1 MIFFQQNGF
10 NIRNK
15 QPFSDYDIYT
25 YFKKRANPFK
35 HGKHS
40 EYATWLEAKYSTVNN
55 TVWSSVHLHDIAPTV
70 EMSPCNALGYVPKG
84 LDFGAIPCQ
93 QAWVP
98 SLNDKVEFMLSL
110 LFLQE

>member
-1 MIFFQQNGF
+1 MTLIFVISNLFLTMT
-10 NIRNK
+10 
-15 QPFSDYDIYT
+15 YT

-40 EYATWLEAKYSTVNN
+40 EYATWLEAKYSTVNT
-55 TVWSSVHLHDIAPTV
+55 TVWSSVLLHDIAPTV

-98 SLNDKVEFMLSL
+98 SLNDKVGFTLSL
-110 LFLQE
+110 HFLRNDSL